1 MKNAVYLDNAATT
14 PVRPEV
20 LEAMMPY
27 LTDEAFGNPSSA
39 HRFGQRA
46 QAGIDRA
53 KRQIADALHAEPGQ
67 VIFTSGGTEADNL
80 AVIGAAL
87 AAQSRLSPMRVAV
100 GAAEHK
106 AVIAA
111 AKTVEKM
118 GGEAFFLPVDAR
130 CQVDIAAVDEALARG
145 LAVLSAMWVNNE
157 VGIIQDVRSLA
168 ERCKDAGVS
177 FHTDAVQ
184 AVGKIPCRF
193 DDFPCTLLA
202 ISGHKIGAPKG
213 VGALIVRD
221 RNAVEAIIHGGS
233 QQFGIRPGTEN
244 VSGIVGLGQA
254 VELAVG
260 EVDETA
266 SKLGSLRD
274 EFERRLLEAIPNATV
289 IGADANRAPH
299 VSAVAIPGID
309 SQAFLMHCDLAGV
322 ACSAGSACNT
332 GLPEPSH
339 VLTAMGLPREIA
351 LSMVRFSFFKQ
362 NTPED
367 VDRVMEVLPDIV
379 KKVRSLSETLAR

>member
-118 GGEAFFLPVDAR
+118 GGEAFFLTVDAR

-168 ERCKDAGVS
+168 ARCQEAGVP

-184 AVGKIPCRF
+184 AVGKVPCTF
-193 DDFPCTLLA
+193 EDFPCTLLA

-266 SKLGSLRD
+266 SKLGALRD

-309 SQAFLMHCDLAGV
+309 SEAFLMHCDLAGV

-351 LSMVRFSFFKQ
+351 LSMVRFSFSKQ

-367 VDRVMEVLPDIV
+367 VDRVMEILPDIV

>member
-20 LEAMMPY
+20 LDAMMPY

-130 CQVDIAAVDEALARG
+130 CQVDIAAVEEALARG

-168 ERCKDAGVS
+168 ERCQDAGVP

-193 DDFPCTLLA
+193 DDFPCTLLT

-213 VGALIVRD
+213 VGALIIRHRKV
-221 RNAVEAIIHGGS
+221 VEAIIHGGS

-244 VSGIVGLGQA
+244 VSGIVGLGHA

-266 SKLGSLRD
+266 SKLGALRD
-274 EFERRLLEAIPNATV
+274 DFERRLLEAIPNATV

-299 VSAVAIPGID
+299 VSAVTIPGID
-309 SQAFLMHCDLAGV
+309 SPAFLMHCDLAGV

-339 VLTAMGLPREIA
+339 VLTAMGLPRETA
-351 LSMVRFSFFKQ
+351 LSMVRFSFSKQ

-367 VDRVMEVLPDIV
+367 VDRVMEILPDIV
-379 KKVRSLSETLAR
+379 KKVRNLSEALAR

>member
-118 GGEAFFLPVDAR
+118 GGETFFLPVDAR

-266 SKLGSLRD
+266 SKLGALRD
-274 EFERRLLEAIPNATV
+274 EFEGRLLEAIPNATV

-322 ACSAGSACNT
+322 A
-332 GLPEPSH
+332 
-339 VLTAMGLPREIA
+339 
-351 LSMVRFSFFKQ
+351 
-362 NTPED
+362 
-367 VDRVMEVLPDIV
+367 
-379 KKVRSLSETLAR
+379 

>member
-118 GGEAFFLPVDAR
+118 GGEAFFLTVDAR

-168 ERCKDAGVS
+168 ARCQEAGVP

-184 AVGKIPCRF
+184 AVGKVPCTF

-266 SKLGSLRD
+266 SKLGALRD

-309 SQAFLMHCDLAGV
+309 SEAFLMHCDLAGV

-351 LSMVRFSFFKQ
+351 LSMVRFSFSKQ

-367 VDRVMEVLPDIV
+367 VDRVMEILPDIV